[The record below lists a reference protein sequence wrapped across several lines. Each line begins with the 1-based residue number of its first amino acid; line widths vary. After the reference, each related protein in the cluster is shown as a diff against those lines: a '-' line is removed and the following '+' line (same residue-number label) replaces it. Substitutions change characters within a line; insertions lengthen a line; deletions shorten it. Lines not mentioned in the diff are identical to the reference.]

1 MNIQSIK
8 NRGIK
13 ITKHKIVILKLF
25 ELYNHLDASQIH
37 TLLNNQ
43 GTNISLATIYRVLSS
58 FELNN
63 IIAKNNFK
71 GDQSTYELV
80 NPEEHHDHLIC
91 TKCNKFIEFF
101 NCKIEKIQEKIAE
114 EHNFRIVTHHLNLY
128 GFCSECQIS

>member
-1 MNIQSIK
+1 M
-8 NRGIK
+8 
-13 ITKHKIVILKLF
+13 
-25 ELYNHLDASQIH
+25 
-37 TLLNNQ
+37 
-43 GTNISLATIYRVLSS
+43 LSS

-91 TKCNKFIEFF
+91 TKCNKVIEFF